1 MANGFD
7 WEGLT
12 AKPIELLTTDEK
24 LIVLIGE
31 VRETKT
37 QGQVTAK
44 TVDTFCK
51 EQCKKNTFFNRASL
65 TVIITVPALFTAL
78 ILLFTVIT
86 NHIGK

>member
-31 VRETKT
+31 TRDTKK
-37 QGQVTAK
+37 QAKDTA
-44 TVDTFCK
+44 TALSTFCD
-51 EQCKKNTFFNRASL
+51 EQYKRNRFFNRASL
-65 TVIITVPALFTAL
+65 TVMIAVPSILTAL
-78 ILLFTVIT
+78 IVLYTVIT

>member
-37 QGQVTAK
+37 QGQTTAK

-51 EQCKKNTFFNRASL
+51 EQCKKNSFFNKAAL
-65 TVIITVPALFTAL
+65 TAFIAIPAICTIL
-78 ILLFTVIT
+78 ILYFTVFV